1 MNKTLDLKPLA
12 PLVAGVRQGQLLTLL
27 PQALEGL
34 FPGLG
39 FVLFAFCPGQAPRC
53 LVDNLSPSKGHQ
65 AIGPYL
71 GGMYQLDPLYN
82 YAQECPADAL
92 VSLKQIMPIG
102 FRQSD
107 YYRQY
112 YRNLQL
118 DGEMA
123 LCIRR
128 DDALLVLSIG
138 FYGRRVPRSLRDDLA
153 LLQPLLRAFLIE
165 GIGTL
170 SSVEADSPVP
180 ALLSGLP
187 GEEQLS
193 PREQQVAHLILRGFA
208 GKAIARQLGISPETV
223 KIHRRHLYRKL
234 MVGSQAELFGRFM
247 HSRGFDPAALGEE
260 AGPAL
265 SDSAVLG

>member
-1 MNKTLDLKPLA
+1 MNKALDLKPLA
-12 PLVAGVRQGQLLTLL
+12 PLVAAVRQGQLLTLL

-71 GGMYQLDPLYN
+71 AGMYQLDPLYN

-153 LLQPLLRAFLIE
+153 LLQPLIYLF
-165 GIGTL
+165 L
-170 SSVEADSPVP
+170 SSKSSAFIGVVLSFSSCISSLYMLIRFS
-180 ALLSGLP
+180 ALCF
-187 GEEQLS
+187 Q
-193 PREQQVAHLILRGFA
+193 ALR
-208 GKAIARQLGISPETV
+208 
-223 KIHRRHLYRKL
+223 
-234 MVGSQAELFGRFM
+234 
-247 HSRGFDPAALGEE
+247 
-260 AGPAL
+260 
-265 SDSAVLG
+265 SAPSVLNS